1 MISGGLSGYNSNI
14 IRGLAQLSGGAGW
27 PHMGQDAGQFSI
39 GKQLRMTMKNE

>member
-14 IRGLAQLSGGAGW
+14 IRDLEKVSDGAGW

-39 GKQLRMTMKNE
+39 GKTIENDNEK